1 MDRRTTATLV
11 GIVSGLL
18 FFPFDGVTACPSGA
32 DCRET
37 VATFWGLE
45 MPGEVG
51 SLVWLIAAVTAG
63 ALTYWLLTKRT
74 E

>member
-18 FFPFDGVTACPSGA
+18 LFPFGGATACPSGA

-37 VATFWGLE
+37 SATFWGLT

-51 SLVWLIAAVTAG
+51 AVAWLLVALIAG
-63 ALTYWLLTKRT
+63 ASTYWLSGRRA